1 MTENRLN
8 QISDRRARI
17 EAKLRERLEA
27 VHAEVTDESRLHTGH
42 PGARSGGGHFRASV
56 VSRRFEGLS
65 RVEAQRLVYDALAD
79 EMGGAIHA
87 LTIETFTSGA

>member
-1 MTENRLN
+1 MTESRLN

-27 VHAEVTDESRLHTGH
+27 VHAEVTDESHLHAGH
-42 PGARSGGGHFRASV
+42 PGARSGAGHFRVRV
-56 VSRRFEGLS
+56 VSRKFEGLS
-65 RVEAQRLVYDALAD
+65 RVKAQRLVYDALAD

-87 LTIETFTSGA
+87 ITINTMTA

>member
-1 MTENRLN
+1 MTESRLN

-27 VHAEVTDESRLHTGH
+27 VHAEVTDESHLHAGH
-42 PGARSGGGHFRASV
+42 PGARSGAGHFRVSV
-56 VSRRFEGLS
+56 VSRKFEGLS
-65 RVEAQRLVYDALAD
+65 RVNAQRLVYDALAD

-87 LTIETFTSGA
+87 ITINTMTA